1 MNVEERII
9 QLEQTIASMEEQL
22 EEAFGELEIKNE
34 LLSDLIKANSDFD
47 NLLVNAEIG
56 ALFIDSRLKIRKIT
70 PIMSKNTNLMLADS
84 GKSITEVI
92 LMEGYDCFVE
102 DVKKCKEQATALERE
117 VLRNGVTW
125 LLRLCPYYV
134 MDGSIEGVIV
144 ILFDITKRMEAA
156 KFELQ
161 VLINNVPGA
170 VVKFCYKDGLV
181 LEYANDTLFE
191 IMGITRETFCGQYAN
206 HFERTLKDR
215 EWERLQASIEESLA
229 GNRRIFMEYC
239 YSSGSGDTKWCV
251 AQAGMIEQQ
260 GELFFQGVIVD
271 TTERKKMQLALER
284 EKEKLDAIIRMS
296 GDMIFEY
303 DIAHDCMTYAC
314 PGEGILFKEQITAN
328 YSRKVIELGNQEK
341 KHSAKHL
348 IDMLRGGR
356 SSFSIEMKRL
366 EQDGQYHW
374 VTVMGKTIYDSDNRP
389 EKVLGSIHNIDLQKK
404 KEHELREKSQ
414 RDSMTGL
421 LNHKTVKH
429 VISKKLSKQH
439 EGMQVYLVICDIDD
453 FKSINDLNGHL
464 FGDAVICSFA
474 DELTAVFPDAVI
486 GRIGGDEFVFYVEN
500 IERNELQQR
509 LMVLNRAMSDRF
521 ADDQMGLLISCS
533 IGVGAV
539 EGSVQDYETLFKW
552 ADSALYRVKSSGK
565 GTYLIVD
572 VMDNMTLPDKSY
584 LASSENKEFYIRHE
598 ALVRTEEDL
607 VLFCMEILEHAAN
620 ITSALRMISERVCR
634 FFDLDDMVCVE
645 HHGVNKQVLYQWS
658 RSNKS
663 EYTHRM
669 LADGVFDWNYLLDK
683 SDRQGVILYS
693 EEQTRTIETEE
704 AKAVVIVLSKEIK
717 HYQGSVVYT
726 DRRKDR
732 TWSQERGTLAR
743 ISNLIF
749 MHLRSLKEEERERAE
764 VEKKLNYDTLT
775 GLPVYSRFITLT
787 TDYMVTNGKENLYC
801 VYSDF
806 SNFQYMNEVYGFEEG
821 DKVLKSFA
829 QKLRQSCPGGILFC
843 RITSD
848 HFVGL
853 IRSESLD
860 AAINSYG
867 DLTWD
872 FTMECNQQY
881 VQSSLVIASG
891 IYEVNQ
897 KDQAIASMMDKAN
910 EARKKCKEQ
919 KVVTAIEPY
928 TEEIRLRSESIKSIM
943 TNMVTGYNNKE
954 FHAYLQPKVSIKT
967 GKIIGAEAL
976 ARWIRA
982 DGVRMM
988 PGEFIDIFER
998 NGFITKLDFCILDQV
1013 MEYLKE
1019 SMSRGEELI
1028 PISVNFSRRNN
1039 EFKAFVPS
1047 IFRRLDEIG
1056 IPGELLD
1063 VEITESVFLSD
1074 FTKLR
1079 SNISMLRER
1088 GVQISV
1094 DDFGSGYSSLN
1105 VLSRVSVDTIKL
1117 DKQFLNNCA
1126 EEELKSLTIIKY
1138 LIQMLKQL
1146 GFKVLAEGVE
1156 TKEQLEMLR
1165 LADCDIA
1172 QGYYFAKPM
1181 PMEEFR
1187 DFVREFNARS
1197 GK

>member
-9 QLEQTIASMEEQL
+9 QLEQAIASMEEQL

-34 LLSDLIKANSDFD
+34 LLSDLTKANADFD
-47 NLLVNAEIG
+47 NLLMNAEIG
-56 ALFIDSRLKIRKIT
+56 ALFIDNQLKIRKIT
-70 PIMSKNTNLMLADS
+70 PIMSKNTNLMLTDN
-84 GKSITEVI
+84 GKSITEVG
-92 LMEGYDCFVE
+92 MMDGYDCFAE
-102 DVKKCKEQATALERE
+102 DVKKCKEQAISLERE
-117 VLRNGVTW
+117 VSRNDVTW

-134 MDGSIEGVIV
+134 ADGSIEGVIV

-161 VLINNVPGA
+161 ILINNVPGA
-170 VVKFCYKDGLV
+170 VVKFCYKNGLI

-191 IMGITRETFCGQYAN
+191 IMGISRGTFSRQYAN

-215 EWERLQASIEESLA
+215 EWERMRASIEESMA

-239 YSSGSGDTKWCV
+239 YTSGSGALKWCAV
-251 AQAGMIEQQ
+251 QADMIEQQ

-271 TTERKKMQLALER
+271 VTERKKMQLALER
-284 EKEKLDAIIRMS
+284 EKEKLNAIIKMS

-303 DIAHDCMTYAC
+303 DIALDCMTYAS
-314 PGEGILFKEQITAN
+314 PGAGILFNEQITAN
-328 YSRKVIELGNQEK
+328 YIETVSKLDNQDK
-341 KHSAKHL
+341 KHNLKQL
-348 IDMLRGGR
+348 MDWLRGGR
-356 SSFSIEMKRL
+356 RSFSVEVKRL

-374 VTVMGKTIYDSDNRP
+374 VTVMGKTIYDGDNRP

-404 KEHELREKSQ
+404 KEQELREKAQ

-429 VISKKLSKQH
+429 VINKKLSKRH
-439 EGMQVYLVICDIDD
+439 KEMQVYLVICDIDN
-453 FKSINDLNGHL
+453 FKSVNDLNGHL

-474 DELTAVFPDAVI
+474 DEMKAAFPDAVI
-486 GRIGGDEFVFYVEN
+486 GRIGGDEFVFYLEN

-509 LMVLNRAMSDRF
+509 LMALNHSMSDRF
-521 ADDQMGLLISCS
+521 ADDQMGLRISCS
-533 IGVGAV
+533 IGVSAA
-539 EGSVQDYETLFKW
+539 EGNVQDYETLFKW
-552 ADSALYRVKSSGK
+552 ADSALYRVKSNGK

-572 VMDNMTLPDKSY
+572 VTDHMNLPEKSY
-584 LASSENKEFYIRHE
+584 LASSENKELYIRQE
-598 ALVRTEEDL
+598 ALVRNEEEL

-620 ITSALRMISERVCR
+620 ITSALRMICERVCR

-645 HHGVNKQVLYQWS
+645 HHGGNKQVLYQWS
-658 RSNKS
+658 RSDKA

-669 LADGVFDWNYLLDK
+669 LEEGVYDWNYLLDK
-683 SDRQGVILYS
+683 SDPQGVILYR
-693 EEQTRTIETEE
+693 EEETGTIETEE
-704 AKAVVIVLSKEIK
+704 AKAVVIVLSREIK

-732 TWSQERGTLAR
+732 AWSREQGTLTR
-743 ISNLIF
+743 IANLIF
-749 MHLRSLKEEERERAE
+749 THLRSLKEEEREREE
-764 VEKKLNYDTLT
+764 VEKRLNYDTLT
-775 GLPVYSRFITLT
+775 GLPVYSWFITLT
-787 TDYMVTNGKENLYC
+787 TDYLVTHGKENLYC

-806 SNFQYMNEVYGFEEG
+806 SNFQYLNEMYGFEEG

-829 QKLRQSCPGGILFC
+829 QKLCESCAVGIQFC

-853 IRSESLD
+853 IRSDSLE
-860 AAINSYG
+860 AATKSYG

-872 FTMECNQQY
+872 FTMECNQKYDQC
-881 VQSSLVIASG
+881 SLVIASG
-891 IYEVNQ
+891 IYEVTQ
-897 KDQAIASMMDKAN
+897 RDQAVTSLIDKAN

-928 TEEIRLRSESIKSIM
+928 SEEIRLRSESTKSIV

-976 ARWIRA
+976 ARWIRT

-1013 MEYLKE
+1013 LEYLKE
-1019 SMSRGEELI
+1019 SMKMGEELI

-1047 IFRRLDEIG
+1047 IFRRLEESG
-1056 IPGELLD
+1056 IPGDLLD

-1105 VLSRVSVDTIKL
+1105 VLSKVSVDTIKL
-1117 DKQFLNNCA
+1117 DGQFLNSCA
-1126 EEELKSLTIIKY
+1126 EEETKSLTVIKY

-1165 LADCDIA
+1165 LADCDVA

-1181 PMEEFR
+1181 PMGEFR

-1197 GK
+1197 GE